1 MVRRPPSAT
10 RTDALFPD
18 LTRFRSFSEGRIDCS
33 EGSMGSYEATGH
45 YKLAKF
51 MYLSN
56 HQVTPEALVIST
68 KAWKKLSGTDQAAM
82 RDAGRKSA
90 LLMRDLWARRVE
102 EARAA
107 TEKQGAQFTVMRDHG
122 TLVAR
127 MRPMYEKYLSDPAT
141 REDLYTILADLDK
154 R

>member
-1 MVRRPPSAT
+1 MV
-10 RTDALFPD
+10 
-18 LTRFRSFSEGRIDCS
+18 
-33 EGSMGSYEATGH
+33 SYEATGH

-107 TEKQGAQFTVMRDHG
+107 TEKQGAQFTVMRSEEQ
-122 TLVAR
+122 TSELQSL
-127 MRPMYEKYLSDPAT
+127 MRISYAFFCSKKKT
-141 REDLYTILADLDK
+141 
-154 R
+154 